1 VELVPRNTAHFL
13 LRFRSGFFHSRHIA
27 QFNTG
32 GKMSEPTDS
41 FDDVWDLV
49 SFSIREGLA
58 LRSFLEYLQTWPDQV
73 DKKLQRIQNWR
84 AEVGL
89 IMGSPRIGEQA
100 LTILQ
105 KLRAVPPSIRKE
117 VIEKSLELS
126 QAQYL
131 GHLK

>member
-1 VELVPRNTAHFL
+1 
-13 LRFRSGFFHSRHIA
+13 
-27 QFNTG
+27 
-32 GKMSEPTDS
+32 MSEPTDS

-117 VIEKSLELS
+117 VTEKSLELS